1 MSRKVDEDFVSHV
14 VDLLQGLGPVY
25 ARRMFGGHGIFL
37 DGLMFGLLA
46 DRELYFKVD
55 AVNRESFVE
64 LGLQPF
70 TYYKQGKPMALS
82 YFQAP
87 EEALESLEVMS
98 EWGNS
103 AFAAALRAAAKK
115 RPRKKSGKSTRRGT
129 SGRGKPA

>member
-1 MSRKVDEDFVSHV
+1 MARAVDEDFVSHV

-46 DRELYFKVD
+46 DRELYLKAD
-55 AVNRESFVE
+55 DVNRQNFID
-64 LGLQPF
+64 LGLQAF
-70 TYYKQGKPMALS
+70 TYHKQGKAMALS

-87 EEALESLEVMS
+87 EEALENLEIMT
-98 EWGNS
+98 EWGNT

-115 RPRKKSGKSTRRGT
+115 RPGKKSGRAGGNQAGKRR
-129 SGRGKPA
+129 KPG